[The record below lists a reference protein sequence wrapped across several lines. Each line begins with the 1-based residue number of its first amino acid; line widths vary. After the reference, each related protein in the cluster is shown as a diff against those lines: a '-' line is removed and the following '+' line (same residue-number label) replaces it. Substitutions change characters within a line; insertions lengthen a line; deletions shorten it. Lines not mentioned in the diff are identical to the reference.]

1 MAAFKPAEFQG
12 RINRLQGRM
21 QAKDIDL
28 VIISRNSDLYY
39 YTGSV
44 QPLYFILP
52 ATGEGIVLARKA
64 VDRIEAE
71 ASHLKLEVFNNTKDL
86 MAILNRYRFDKVAKI
101 GFTLDNISYAS
112 VQRWKQLIPGA
123 EIVNFSWEIR
133 SLRLVKS
140 EAEIGIQVKAGEI
153 MAQLPEVVKSGF
165 RPGMT
170 ELELSAVIEK
180 YMREKGHIGLV
191 RCYREGIEMGL
202 GVCSAGANSLVGT
215 KFDGVCA
222 GVGTSLAVSYG
233 AGWEPI
239 SKGAPVTLDYAF
251 NLDGYH
257 IDQTRMFCWG
267 EPSDVIIEAYQ
278 RMSQIEA
285 VIFDHLK
292 PGVTWEK
299 AYGLAVELAEEYGY
313 AKEFMGFGT
322 DKVRFVGHGIGLELD
337 EPPFIASG
345 TEHPLEENMV
355 VAIEPKVALAGVGVV
370 GIEDTV
376 VIKESGI
383 ELITTCPREII
394 LLS

>member
-1 MAAFKPAEFQG
+1 MAAFKSAEFQE
-12 RINRLQGRM
+12 RIRRLQEKMR
-21 QAKDIDL
+21 AKDVDL
-28 VIISRNSDLYY
+28 VILSRNTDLYY

-44 QPLYFILP
+44 QPLYLILP
-52 ATGEGIVLARKA
+52 ATGEGILLARKA
-64 VDRIEAE
+64 MERIAAE

-86 MAILNRYRFDKVAKI
+86 TAILNRHRFAKVTKV
-101 GFTLDNISYAS
+101 GFTLDSISYAS
-112 VQRWKQLIPGA
+112 VQRWGQLIPGA

-133 SLRLVKS
+133 CLRLVKS
-140 EAEIGIQVKAGEI
+140 EAEIGIQAKAGAI

-180 YMREKGHIGLV
+180 YLREKGHTGLV

-222 GVGTSLAVSYG
+222 GVGTSAAVSYG
-233 AGWEPI
+233 AGWERIP
-239 SKGAPVTLDYAF
+239 KGAPVTLDYAF

-267 EPSDVIIEAYQ
+267 EPSEEIMKAYQ

-285 VIFDHLK
+285 TIFDHLQS
-292 PGVTWEK
+292 GVTWEK

-313 AKEFMGFGT
+313 AKEFMGLGA

-345 TEHPLEENMV
+345 MEQLLEENMV
-355 VAIEPKVALAGVGVV
+355 VAIEPKVALAGIGVV

-376 VIKESGI
+376 VIKRTGCQLLTPCSKEF
-383 ELITTCPREII
+383 II
-394 LLS
+394 IQ